1 MPKIYRMKNTL
12 AAIIL
17 MLMSYSAEAQV
28 AGFDTLMNVYNRQNN
43 FSGVALLAVN
53 GKVTDCKAVGLADR
67 DNKAPVTVQ
76 SKFRIASMT
85 KVFTAVMIM
94 KLVEDGK
101 IDLDKTIGYYYPAY
115 SGSGRNTVTIHH
127 LLTYSSGIE
136 NVAGSLGM
144 QPYQTQLPLN
154 DYISRYCSGKLID
167 APGTKSNYAN
177 TEYIILHKIIEL
189 VSGKTYEDFLQ
200 QVILKPLNLTN
211 TGIIKAGKN
220 IKGLVKSY
228 TYNDSLKTSNPDED
242 YLGEMFFGAG
252 CLYSTV
258 YDMLTF
264 DQAIFTN
271 KILRKETIDKMLHIN
286 ENLGYTA
293 YGLWGSTGWGNF
305 TEKFYY
311 RTGGILGSTS
321 NWIHTISSGKT
332 IIVLSNTDAVNLYQL
347 SEKIYLLPKQ

>member
-1 MPKIYRMKNTL
+1 M
-12 AAIIL
+12 
-17 MLMSYSAEAQV
+17 
-28 AGFDTLMNVYNRQNN
+28 
-43 FSGVALLAVN
+43 
-53 GKVTDCKAVGLADR
+53 
-67 DNKAPVTVQ
+67 
-76 SKFRIASMT
+76 
-85 KVFTAVMIM
+85 
-94 KLVEDGK
+94 
-101 IDLDKTIGYYYPAY
+101 
-115 SGSGRNTVTIHH
+115 
-127 LLTYSSGIE
+127 
-136 NVAGSLGM
+136 
-144 QPYQTQLPLN
+144 PLN

-167 APGTKSNYAN
+167 TPGTKSNYAN

-293 YGLWGSTGWGNF
+293 YGLWGSTVGATLLKNF
-305 TEKFYY
+305 ITVRAAFLAQPLTGFILSAVEKQ
-311 RTGGILGSTS
+311 L
-321 NWIHTISSGKT
+321 
-332 IIVLSNTDAVNLYQL
+332 LY
-347 SEKIYLLPKQ
+347 